1 MRPASLRPPAARPFG
16 VCPPAPPIAAR
27 IVHIAAA
34 RRRRSAR
41 RARRPLTAAIVA
53 ACLLV
58 LPASALGAGAK
69 EIKQA
74 TSAGLGYLKA
84 QQQTNGSLPGD
95 PGNSGLGGE
104 WALSSFA
111 AAHVAAANV
120 RTSDS
125 ATDARTYYRNLI
137 GDTTTWPGSA
147 EPPVADFEA
156 AALAAYAAGIDPAR
170 VSTSQNLIAQIVARY
185 QPASPGYYG
194 EPGFFNYTVFGLM
207 ALADTKTRMGNQRV
221 PQPLLEQSV
230 ATVRANQHTDGGWT
244 YLKAEGDKE
253 ELEAP
258 AEVELT
264 GAALAALCGAGVAAT
279 DPTIVAAKD
288 YLIGELHA
296 EPLGSGAFET
306 EFGPNTDSNAWAV
319 EGLTACGISPQSAE
333 FTTAQGKTPIDFLI
347 SQQLAGGG
355 FRYEPGETTANF
367 YSSQD
372 GVRALAGGG
381 FTAKPP
387 APKGAPRWVYEK
399 RFSTDDTTSAQL
411 ALVINDGTAPLAVC
425 AVTITPEATKTTL
438 ADVLRAAE
446 SAAAPA
452 GCVTSFTPAS
462 GSGAI
467 TSIDGAPSPPAAA
480 WKVSI
485 DGAAKKQAKRK
496 TTIEIGDTIY
506 LRLG

>member
-1 MRPASLRPPAARPFG
+1 MRPASPRPL
-16 VCPPAPPIAAR
+16 APPIAAP
-27 IVHIAAA
+27 IVHPAAA
-34 RRRRSAR
+34 RRSRRAR
-41 RARRPLTAAIVA
+41 RARRLPTAAIAV
-53 ACLLV
+53 CLLV
-58 LPASALGAGAK
+58 LPASALGASAK
-69 EIKQA
+69 EIKQT
-74 TSAGLGYLKA
+74 TSAGLSYVKA
-84 QQQTNGSLPGD
+84 QQQSNGSLPGD
-95 PGNSGLGGE
+95 PGNPGLGGE

-111 AAHVAAANV
+111 AARVAAANV
-120 RTSDS
+120 RTSES
-125 ATDARTYYRNLI
+125 GTDARTYYRNLI
-137 GDTTTWPGSA
+137 GDTATWPGSA

-156 AALAAYAAGIDPAR
+156 GALAAYAAGIDPAR
-170 VSTSQNLIAQIVARY
+170 VSATQNLIAQIVARY

-194 EPGFFNYTVFGLM
+194 EPGFFNYTVFGLL
-207 ALADTKTRMGNQRV
+207 ALADTRTRMGKQRV
-221 PQPLLEQSV
+221 PQALLEQSV

-264 GAALAALCGAGVAAT
+264 GAAMAALCGAGVSAT
-279 DPTIVAAKD
+279 DSTLVAAKD
-288 YLIGELHA
+288 YLIAELRA

-319 EGLTACGISPQSAE
+319 EGLNACGISAQSAE

-355 FRYEPGETTANF
+355 FRYEPAETTANF

-372 GVRALAGGG
+372 AVRALAGGG

-387 APKGAPRWVYEK
+387 TPKGAPRWAYETH
-399 RFSTDDTTSAQL
+399 FSTSNTTPAQL
-411 ALVINDGTAPLAVC
+411 ALVINDRTAPLAVC

-438 ADVLRAAE
+438 ADVLQAAE

-462 GSGAI
+462 GLGAI
-467 TSIDGAPSPPAAA
+467 TSIDGAPSPPAAD

-485 DGAAKKQAKRK
+485 DGAAEKQAKRN
-496 TTIEIGDTIY
+496 TMIEIGDTIY